1 MPGVI
6 LLVTARVSIT
16 LFQLVSL
23 ETTTLGWFKLFC
35 FCHKTAGMLAIFK
48 YKIANLLIKYIFF
61 L

>member
-48 YKIANLLIKYIFF
+48 YKRLKQKMF
-61 L
+61 